1 MIRQRAIQFVLVA
14 VASGGL
20 WGCQVELSR
29 RDHWADKAKQ
39 FNELSEGKARPAD
52 AHAPELRIEHTD
64 GTVTLNCYLP
74 EHLVLHLRNCLAMAE
89 VDLIFEQLVSKAAKQ
104 VYIDA
109 QRDPH
114 EAVDWLI
121 TNQRDVIM
129 MLNRMTGGLSS
140 PDVTWHSAGDTY
152 RMEIAT
158 PVRSTLRFT
167 KLDLIREDGQFKLL
181 LIS

>member
-1 MIRQRAIQFVLVA
+1 MRRAHTIHVA
-14 VASGGL
+14 LAAGVAALLS
-20 WGCQVELSR
+20 GCQVELSR

-39 FNELSEGKARPAD
+39 FNELSEGKARPVD
-52 AHAPELRIEHTD
+52 AKGPELRVEHTD

-89 VDLIFEQLVSKAAKQ
+89 VDLIFDQLVSKAAKQ

-121 TNQRDVIM
+121 ANQRDVIM
-129 MLNRMTGGLSS
+129 TLNRMTGGLSS

-152 RMEIAT
+152 RMEIVT
-158 PVRSTLRFT
+158 PVRASLRFT
-167 KLDLIREDGQFKLL
+167 KLDLIREDGHFKLL